1 MPPAYGGC
9 FAEKFVKTEVEG
21 VSGGNRADKRALSD
35 DGRASSKEGD
45 VATVKQRIRRG
56 KSVKTRIVRSWRDH
70 VYSRVGENKQ
80 ARLCPGWGIDGQS
93 SREEVLRSPIV
104 CGGEEAESRIGP
116 QDRSKTDKDS

>member
-1 MPPAYGGC
+1 MPPANGGC

-21 VSGGNRADKRALSD
+21 VSGGNSADKRALSD
-35 DGRASSKEGD
+35 DGRALSKEGD

-56 KSVKTRIVRSWRDH
+56 KSVKTRIVR
-70 VYSRVGENKQ
+70 
-80 ARLCPGWGIDGQS
+80 S